1 MSTGSRR
8 LAFLVMLL
16 PKLLG
21 NCDCL
26 LLGDIKPH
34 CGAKKKCAKNA
45 KSSSHL
51 EFNMTGHASCWVPLC
66 TNNFRNSPG
75 LAVYRIP
82 KARCIVSECVR
93 LLRNVNLKLNAD
105 STRICIPLVFLEV
118 KLPQAHLPSASL
130 FLFFFLSSPP
140 SVLLF
145 QTVLTPLEHSTSLS
159 SKFVY
164 IHVPQ
169 NNPINAH
176 EPSLGPGF
184 HSFPK
189 CAIKIIAFVYLGVE
203 TNFI

>member
-1 MSTGSRR
+1 MHSWVR
-8 LAFLVMLL
+8 LL

-51 EFNMTGHASCWVPLC
+51 EFNMMGHASCWVPLC

-130 FLFFFLSSPP
+130 FLFFFPFISTFRFAISNCFNPAGTFHFPFLQ
-140 SVLLF
+140 VCL
-145 QTVLTPLEHSTSLS
+145 HSCPA
-159 SKFVY
+159 K
-164 IHVPQ
+164 
-169 NNPINAH
+169 
-176 EPSLGPGF
+176 
-184 HSFPK
+184 
-189 CAIKIIAFVYLGVE
+189 
-203 TNFI
+203 